1 MDIDWYA
8 HGGRELTSLSVSK
21 IIKHLNESETVS
33 LHLYMSS
40 TFVQTETSLGWKS
53 PDPSADNTSDY
64 FKPVFFFFWHLSW
77 FARQIVKLLLHTVPT
92 HSCFEPR
99 LHGEGTVIAVCLGR
113 RNGAMTCHQQ
123 QQLRGCSLD
132 TEMRRVKS
140 PKTINPCTFIFFPR
154 EEQGE
159 RCCRTFHLWWFNI
172 LRRGMEAA
180 ALLLCNP
187 PFCHSHFDFS
197 LSWPC
202 FEGKRRENTMVTWN
216 WLQVAAQGS
225 EVFPEKLVRSGKGN
239 MFSKRTESRRVL
251 FRPHW

>member
-1 MDIDWYA
+1 MRMGAVNWLLYLSQ
-8 HGGRELTSLSVSK
+8 RSLSTLMRVKPSLCTFTWVPHSCK
-21 IIKHLNESETVS
+21 LKHHLDEKAQIPPQITPRTILN
-33 LHLYMSS
+33 
-40 TFVQTETSLGWKS
+40 
-53 PDPSADNTSDY
+53 P
-64 FKPVFFFFWHLSW
+64 FFFFWHLSW